1 MKKLLPLLSLILLS
15 QGVSAQNKVPFD
27 SLINVLEK
35 QFAVVFYYDKNQ
47 TNGLSIP
54 SATGKLDDILK
65 TTLEG
70 TGLSFYR
77 DYYNRVFI
85 SRGTALFTPLPKNFF
100 ATNEFKKDTL
110 LPITLEETVVAKVE
124 NRVYIIGNKGGT
136 GSSAVISGYIRDA
149 KNGEPLSATSITLE
163 GSQTGVSTDAF

>member
-70 TGLSFYR
+70 TGLSF
-77 DYYNRVFI
+77 I
-85 SRGTALFTPLPKNFF
+85 
-100 ATNEFKKDTL
+100 
-110 LPITLEETVVAKVE
+110 ETI
-124 NRVYIIGNKGGT
+124 IIGY
-136 GSSAVISGYIRDA
+136 SY
-149 KNGEPLSATSITLE
+149 PE
-163 GSQTGVSTDAF
+163 GLPFLRPCQKTFLQPTNLKKIPSYPSR